1 MNLSRRQIFG
11 GALAA
16 PVILNFS
23 VLPTAAAIHGAP
35 KTQVIALQRIRAGEA
50 VVTAI
55 SDGFLQLDVAYLSN
69 ITPEEANK
77 VLASEFMKASPVTTG
92 CNAYLVSAK
101 GRTVLIDTGGAG
113 YMPNLGKLVPGL
125 KASGVSPGDIDAVLM
140 THLHV
145 DHIGGLV
152 TAGKATFPN
161 AELHVHENDVA
172 YFTSA
177 KHRSETPEP
186 FKVGFDKAKE
196 ALAAYSGKLRTFK
209 GNIEVLPGISSY
221 ELFGHTPGHS
231 GYVVGSG
238 DDALFIWGD
247 IVHVGPVQMA
257 KPDVG
262 VAFDVDGPRAVTTRK
277 AVLAKVA
284 ADRMR
289 IAGMHIA
296 FPGIGYVKA
305 LESGKGYDFEPASWT
320 YALD

>member
-1 MNLSRRQIFG
+1 MNLSRRQILG
-11 GALAA
+11 AALAA
-16 PVILNFS
+16 PVVLKFS
-23 VLPTAAAIHGAP
+23 VLPAAAAVGDAP
-35 KTQVIALQRIRAGEA
+35 STQVIALQRIKVGEA

-55 SDGFLQLDVAYLSN
+55 SDGFLQIDVAYLSN

-92 CNAYLVSAK
+92 VNAYLVSTG
-101 GRTVLIDTGGAG
+101 GRTVLVDTGGAG
-113 YMPNLGKLVPGL
+113 YTPDMGKLLPGL
-125 KASGVSPGDIDAVLM
+125 EAAGVSPGDIDAVLM

-152 TAGKATFPN
+152 TAGKATFPK

-177 KHRSETPEP
+177 ENRAAAPEP
-186 FKVGFDKAKE
+186 FKIFFDKAKE
-196 ALAAYSGKLRTFK
+196 ALDAYAGKVKTFK
-209 GNIEVLPGISSY
+209 GETEVVPGIASR

-231 GYVVGSG
+231 GYVVGTA

-262 VAFDVDGPRAVTTRK
+262 IAFDVDGQVAIATRK

-296 FPGIGYVKA
+296 FPGIGHVKA
-305 LESGKGYDFEPASWT
+305 LASGEGYDFEPASWT